1 MAGVQAI
8 FLAISFPV
16 LAIGL
21 HELTHIAVARIACP
35 LSIEHI
41 SWVPLQFRLD
51 FKSMPTKATLR
62 MIALAPLFVGS
73 VAAITAIQTGI
84 WQQIKIADPYYLHH
98 LMIAYWFLYIIPSP
112 ADIRLAIWPSVEDT
126 QRVQMNPQ

>member
-1 MAGVQAI
+1 MAGVLAI
-8 FLAISFPV
+8 FLAIGFPV

-21 HELTHIAVARIACP
+21 HELTHLAVARIACP

-41 SWVPLQFRLD
+41 SWVPLRLRLD
-51 FKSMPTKATLR
+51 FESMPTKATLR
-62 MIALAPLFVGS
+62 MIALAPLLVGS

>member
-8 FLAISFPV
+8 FLAIGFPV

-21 HELTHIAVARIACP
+21 HELTHLAVARIACP

-41 SWVPLQFRLD
+41 SWVPLRLRLN
-51 FKSMPTKATLR
+51 FKSMPAKATLR
-62 MIALAPLFVGS
+62 MVALAPLFVGS
-73 VAAITAIQTGI
+73 VAAITVIQTGV

-112 ADIRLAIWPSVEDT
+112 TDIRLAIWPSVEDT